1 MALAA
6 SKILIDDYFFKC
18 SNRSKSTDFTRERK
32 MGFKDTILFMLNM
45 INKSLQTEL
54 NSFFEKVL
62 NKDTAISKQAFS
74 ENRQKIDPKAF
85 IELNDRIIKVIYDEC
100 DEYELWNGYRLT
112 AVDGS
117 IIELPNTEELRDA
130 FGCSKNQ
137 RSQVARARVTCI
149 FDVINKVVIKSKIDN
164 VNTSERKVAEELIP
178 EMLKDSHMNELI
190 LFDRGYPCK
199 ELISSLIEKD
209 THFVMRLTCNF
220 YRHLMDPK
228 KEDQDIIIKYKK
240 KEYKVRILRFLLD
253 SRTEE
258 ILITNVFDEKL
269 NTEDFKA
276 LYFMRWGIETKYDE
290 LKNRLEIENF
300 SGTTKV
306 AIEQDFYAS
315 IYLSNMIAL
324 ARKDSDDII
333 KEENETK
340 ELKYEYKTNTNIF
353 IGSLKDKF
361 ILMLLETSK
370 RKRNRMY
377 KEIMEQVSNYRIPIR
392 PNRQNSRPDRMSRAK
407 YTTNRKR
414 SL

>member
-1 MALAA
+1 
-6 SKILIDDYFFKC
+6 
-18 SNRSKSTDFTRERK
+18 

-62 NKDTAISKQAFS
+62 NKDTTISKQAFS

-117 IIELPNTEELRDA
+117 IIELPNTEELREV
-130 FGCSKNQ
+130 FGCSQNQ

-149 FDVINKVVIKSKIDN
+149 FDVINKIVIKSKIDK

-199 ELISSLIEKD
+199 ELISSLIERNA
-209 THFVMRLTCNF
+209 HFVMRLTCNF
-220 YRHLMDPK
+220 YKHLMDTK

-253 SRTEE
+253 SETEE
-258 ILITNVFDEKL
+258 ILITNVFDDKL
-269 NTEDFKA
+269 NIEDFKA

-333 KEENETK
+333 KEENESK

-361 ILMLLETSK
+361 ILMFLETSK

-377 KEIMEQVSNYRIPIR
+377 KDIMEQVSNYRIPIR
-392 PNRQNSRPDRMSRAK
+392 PNRQNSRPDKMSRAK